1 MKINRLYKKYWFAF
15 FIIIL
20 FDSVYTYVWPTGS
33 NRILTISCVILG
45 SVLCLSLVRFY
56 LQEPL
61 EEYGLHLKSPHIQ
74 LICIL
79 LITFTISFFA
89 FFRNLTKDGTTLV
102 LTKSTLKNI
111 GELFPVSFTILL
123 LASVT
128 YEEVLF
134 RGFLL
139 TFFQKLTDS
148 SFLGVFISAF
158 WFGLM
163 HYSSSGTLEE
173 NLERLISAFI
183 FGIIYGYLRVKEP
196 QKFTL
201 FSLSIGHFLNDF
213 IALILPAILY
223 A

>member
-1 MKINRLYKKYWFAF
+1 MLI
-15 FIIIL
+15 
-20 FDSVYTYVWPTGS
+20 TGS
-33 NRILTISCVILG
+33 LLPSGTIRRIWFT
-45 SVLCLSLVRFY
+45 FKKPPHTAY
-56 LQEPL
+56 L
-61 EEYGLHLKSPHIQ
+61 HITYHIYDK
-74 LICIL
+74 L
-79 LITFTISFFA
+79 F
-89 FFRNLTKDGTTLV
+89 
-102 LTKSTLKNI
+102 